1 MSRVYRLINY
11 DRSEVRRFK
20 ENRANEYQFN
30 NYIFI
35 DNKNNWGIRLKNRR
49 Y

>member
-1 MSRVYRLINY
+1 MSSVYWLINC
-11 DRSEVRRFK
+11 DRSEAKRFT

-35 DNKNNWGIRLKNRR
+35 EKKINGVSG
-49 Y
+49 